1 MVNNLHVP
9 NYTERIQTNCTI
21 CILFWRTLLANT
33 LRIIGKHNHIWQT
46 SIRGIFARCSFFTC
60 KLGLQ
65 RILIVNSLRIFC
77 EYVANI
83 HLNMLIKYAANI
95 LRIFCEYSANILI
108 KRKNRCCDYVANN
121 NCEYPANK
129 QRLCCE

>member
-1 MVNNLHVP
+1 MYL
-9 NYTERIQTNCTI
+9 TIQKGFRQTVQ
-21 CILFWRTLLANT
+21 FVSYYGEQLANT

-83 HLNMLIKYAANI
+83 HLNMLIKYSANI
-95 LRIFCEYSANILI
+95 LRTFCEYSANILI
-108 KRKNRCCDYVANN
+108 KSKNRCCQYAANN

>member
-1 MVNNLHVP
+1 MVTTFMYL
-9 NYTERIQTNCTI
+9 TIQKGFRQTVQ
-21 CILFWRTLLANT
+21 FVSYFGEQLANT
-33 LRIIGKHNHIWQT
+33 LRIIGKHTHIWQT

-95 LRIFCEYSANILI
+95 LRIFCEYSAIILL
-108 KRKNRCCDYVANN
+108 KRKNRCCEYVANN

>member
-1 MVNNLHVP
+1 MSL
-9 NYTERIQTNCTI
+9 TIQKGFRQTVQ
-21 CILFWRTLLANT
+21 FVSYFSEQLANT

-83 HLNMLIKYAANI
+83 HLNMIIKYAENMQ
-95 LRIFCEYSANILI
+95 RKFCDYSANILI
-108 KRKNRCCDYVANN
+108 KSKNRCCEYVANN

-129 QRLCCE
+129 QPLCCE

>member
-1 MVNNLHVP
+1 MSL
-9 NYTERIQTNCTI
+9 TIQREFRQTVQ
-21 CILFWRTLLANT
+21 FVSYFSEQLANT
-33 LRIIGKHNHIWQT
+33 LRIIGKHNHMWQT

-83 HLNMLIKYAANI
+83 HLKMIINYAANMQ
-95 LRIFCEYSANILI
+95 RIFCDYSANILI
-108 KRKNRCCDYVANN
+108 KSKNRCCEYAANN

-129 QRLCCE
+129 QRLCCK